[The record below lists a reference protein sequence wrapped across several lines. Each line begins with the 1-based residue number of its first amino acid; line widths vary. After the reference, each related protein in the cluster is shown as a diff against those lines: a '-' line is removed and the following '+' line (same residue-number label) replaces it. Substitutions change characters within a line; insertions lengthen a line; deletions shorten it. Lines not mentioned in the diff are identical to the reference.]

1 MSPAVMMMPRRT
13 TELPREPK
21 QLTSMDN
28 ARIKAVVRLREHR
41 QRRRTGQFTAESE
54 RQIRRALDAGLKLV
68 ELYWCPDLLDAAEML
83 DGQADGFVVTEPL
96 IRKMAYRENPEGVVA
111 VFEQPTWSLQTV
123 LSNVAAG
130 GGLCVVAVGLEKPG
144 NLGAIARSADAA
156 GAAAVILADGVVD
169 PFNPNAIRA
178 STAAVFSLP
187 TVAGDSADVIA
198 ALQHQGIRIVTASLD
213 AATSCF
219 DADLTGP
226 LALVIGAEDRGV
238 PPVWR
243 DAGEAVS
250 IPMAGRTVDSLNA
263 SNAAAVLL
271 FEATRQRMH
280 KP

>member
-111 VFEQPTWSLQTV
+111 VFEQPTWSL
-123 LSNVAAG
+123 
-130 GGLCVVAVGLEKPG
+130 
-144 NLGAIARSADAA
+144 
-156 GAAAVILADGVVD
+156 
-169 PFNPNAIRA
+169 
-178 STAAVFSLP
+178 P
-187 TVAGDSADVIA
+187 TVAGDSAVVIA
-198 ALQHQGIRIVTASLD
+198 ALQHQGFRIVTASLD